1 MTVTVGSFCSGVGGL
16 DIGVAD
22 VLGGTHAWFAE
33 NDPGASAVLAVHFP
47 GVPNHGDL
55 TTFDW
60 ASAEPVSV
68 LCMGFP
74 CQPFS
79 AAGLQRGAAD
89 ERHLFPHIVT
99 AMEKMV
105 RLPRMVVVEN
115 VPRLVTIQDGE
126 VWRYVQD
133 ELMRLGY
140 AGVWRVASAS
150 AVGAPHLRKRV
161 VLVALRVPGREI
173 MRHVPKR
180 YGATSDLL
188 KTPTANLAVNG
199 GSQHPDKRR
208 EGGAVATLADEIEFL
223 LPTPRTSDSRGAG
236 QRKHA
241 KANGLDLREAISLLP
256 TPRATDGTNG
266 GPNQRGSKG
275 DLALPSA
282 VMRMLPT
289 PTVTN
294 AHGNGHNNRGE
305 ALLPGAV
312 SPEVF
317 GRYAAAVERWAS
329 VVGPPPPP
337 REVSVRGGERLS
349 ARFVEWMVGL
359 PAGWA
364 TDPALGLS
372 NAAVMRCLG
381 NAVVPRFASFV
392 VAELLAELAA

>member
-1 MTVTVGSFCSGVGGL
+1 MIGVTVTIGSFCSGIGGL
-16 DIGVAD
+16 DLGVAD
-22 VLGGTHAWFAE
+22 ALDGAHAWFAE
-33 NDPGASAVLAVHFP
+33 SDPGASAVLAARFP

-55 TTFDW
+55 TAFDW

-79 AAGLQRGAAD
+79 AAGLQRGTAD
-89 ERHLFPHIVT
+89 ERHLFPHIVA
-99 AMEKMV
+99 AMEKMSV
-105 RLPRMVVVEN
+105 LPRMVVVEN

-140 AGVWRVASAS
+140 GGAWRVAPAS

-161 VLVALRVPGREI
+161 VLVALLTPGCEA

-180 YGATSDLL
+180 YDMTSGLPTPRARDWKYGGKDGLDEALILL
-188 KTPTANLAVNG
+188 KTPTANLAANG

-208 EGGAVATLADEIEFL
+208 EGGHGPTLADEVE
-223 LPTPRTSDSRGAG
+223 
-236 QRKHA
+236 H
-241 KANGLDLREAISLLP
+241 LLP

-266 GPNQRGSKG
+266 GPNQRGSEG
-275 DLALPSA
+275 DLVLPSA
-282 VMRMLPT
+282 VMHMLPT

-294 AHGNGHNNRGE
+294 AHGNSHNNRGE

-312 SPEVF
+312 LPEVF
-317 GRYAAAVERWAS
+317 GRYAAAVVRWAS

-337 REVSVRGGERLS
+337 REPSARGGERLS

-364 TDPALGLS
+364 TDSALGLS

-381 NAVVPRFASFV
+381 NVVVPQFASATT
-392 VAELLAELAA
+392 AELLAEMAA